1 MDLPKP
7 FERAREVR
15 VFANS
20 HGELFNDE
28 VITGAGVSG
37 RYLRWKW
44 SAAGVVVIPVDHDRV
59 AFVPT
64 YRYPVGTVSLELPR
78 GAADAHESPVDGGL
92 RELKEE
98 AGLLGRT
105 AEFLGTLFADTGL
118 IESGIHVVL
127 ADVAADEAVAAEPEA
142 MESVAAP
149 VWLTEDEIRAG
160 VGDGTITC
168 GVTLAALAMWRLR

>member
-1 MDLPKP
+1 MDAPKP
-7 FERAREVR
+7 FQRQREVR

-20 HGELFNDE
+20 HGELYNDE
-28 VITGAGVSG
+28 VVTGAGVSG

-44 SAAGVVVIPVDHDRV
+44 SAAGVVVIPVDNGRV

-64 YRYPVGTVSLELPR
+64 YRYPVGMLSLVLPR
-78 GAADAHESPVDGGL
+78 GAADARESLVDGGL

-105 AEFLGTLFADTGL
+105 AEHLGTLFADTGL
-118 IESGIHVVL
+118 IESGIHVVR
-127 ADVAADEAVAAEPEA
+127 ADVDATEAVSSEPED

-149 VWLTEDEIRAG
+149 VWLTENDIRAA
-160 VGDGTITC
+160 VRDGTITC

>member
-1 MDLPKP
+1 MDAPKP
-7 FERAREVR
+7 FQRQREVR

-44 SAAGVVVIPVDHDRV
+44 SAVGVVVIPVDNGRV

-64 YRYPVGTVSLELPR
+64 YRYPVGMVSLELPR
-78 GAADAHESPVDGGL
+78 GAADPHESPVDGGL

-105 AEFLGTLFADTGL
+105 AEHLGTLFADTGL
-118 IESGIHVVL
+118 IESGIHVVR
-127 ADVAADEAVAAEPEA
+127 ADVTATEAVSQAPED
-142 MESVAAP
+142 MESVAVP
-149 VWLTEDEIRAG
+149 VWLTDDGIHAAVR
-160 VGDGTITC
+160 DGTISC